1 MGEIGFLDLF
11 AGCGGLSLGLEQAGL
26 ELVAAVE
33 RSPMAAESHF
43 KNFHL
48 RNQAWDQPLWD
59 EVLASS
65 SGGSFAKQ
73 VHYGTVVGDVWDLLA
88 DAEAMSLLKELAP
101 DVVVGGPP
109 CQGFSM
115 AGKRDPGD
123 ERNALP
129 WAFLRFVDY
138 LDPKAVVIENVV
150 GINRAFASHGGVE
163 PPFSQLRRE
172 LERTGLERGGPGYLV
187 QPVEVNARHFGVPQ
201 NRPRMMLI
209 AVRRDLPVASEA
221 EASGAPSDVLWRSV
235 DAFNSLLDGQ
245 KPMFG
250 HRMVPAVGSQVDG
263 DEPNQV
269 HSAMDALGDLDRN
282 GYSLPHDS
290 PRYGTKGLRFA
301 SQMRGATPRT
311 SRGGWWH
318 WGSLRRRLRTWIRH
332 WLLGQR
338 VRPANHVPRNH
349 SERVIQRFDLYHFFA
364 DKGIPNTVLG
374 LPSQFDDLEARQQ
387 VADVLGD
394 HANEKPDRRFTTAED
409 DDLVDVVMRLATR
422 KHSQRVVDAKEPAPT
437 VLTLPDD
444 YVHPIE
450 PRIMTVRELARFQS
464 FPDWFEFR
472 SKETTGSNRRRFEVP
487 QYSQVGNAVP
497 PLMAKAIGL
506 LLVDLLK
513 DS

>member
-1 MGEIGFLDLF
+1 MGGIRFLDLF
-11 AGCGGLSLGLEQAGL
+11 AGCGGFSLGLEQAGL

-48 RNQAWDQPLWD
+48 HDQAWDQPLWD

-65 SGGSFAKQ
+65 SGGTFAKQ
-73 VHYGTVVGDVWDLLA
+73 VRYGTVVGDVRDLLD
-88 DAEAMSLLKELAP
+88 DAVAMSLLKELAP
-101 DVVVGGPP
+101 EVVVGGPP

-138 LDPKAVVIENVV
+138 LNPKAVVIENVV
-150 GINRAFASHGGVE
+150 GINRAFASRGGVE
-163 PPFSQLRRE
+163 PPFSKLGKA
-172 LERTGLERGGPGYLV
+172 LERTGTERGGSGYLV

-209 AVRRDLPVASEA
+209 AVRRDLPAAREA
-221 EASGAPSDVLWRSV
+221 EASGAPFDVPWRSV
-235 DAFNSLLDGQ
+235 DAFNSLLNGQ
-245 KPMFG
+245 EPMFG
-250 HRMVPAVGSQVDG
+250 HRMVPAVGSQVEG

-269 HSAMDALGDLDRN
+269 HSAMEALADLDRN
-282 GYSLPHDS
+282 GYSLRSDS

-301 SQMRGATPRT
+301 SQMRGATP
-311 SRGGWWH
+311 GGSPV
-318 WGSLRRRLRTWIRH
+318 GRRPQPPFHL
-332 WLLGQR
+332 
-338 VRPANHVPRNH
+338 ANHVPRKH
-349 SERVIQRFDLYHFFA
+349 SEKVIQRFDLYHYFA
-364 DKGIPNTVLG
+364 ATKIPNTVLG
-374 LPSQFDDLEARQQ
+374 LPSRSPDDFEARRQ
-387 VADVLGD
+387 VTTMLGNR
-394 HANEKPDRRFTTAED
+394 ANEKPVRRFMTSED
-409 DDLVDVVMRLATR
+409 NDLVDVIMRLATR
-422 KHSQRVVDAKEPAPT
+422 KHSQRVVDAEEPAPT

-444 YVHPIE
+444 YVHPTE

>member
-1 MGEIGFLDLF
+1 MGDIKFLDLF
-11 AGCGGLSLGLEQAGL
+11 AGCGGFSLGLEQAGL
-26 ELVAAVE
+26 KLVAAVE

-48 RNQAWDQPLWD
+48 RDQAWDQPLWD

-73 VHYGTVVGDVWDLLA
+73 VHYGTVVGDVCDLL
-88 DAEAMSLLKELAP
+88 DDDEAMSLLKELAP
-101 DVVVGGPP
+101 EVLVGGPP

-123 ERNALP
+123 QRNDLP

-150 GINRAFASHGGVE
+150 GINRAFAARGGVE
-163 PPFSQLRRE
+163 APFSQLRTA
-172 LERTGLERGGPGYLV
+172 LEQTGIERGGPGYLV

-209 AVRRDLPVASEA
+209 GVRRDLPVAREA
-221 EASGAPSDVLWRSV
+221 EASGEPFDVTWRSV
-235 DAFNSLLDGQ
+235 DAFNDLLDGQ
-245 KPMFG
+245 EPVFG
-250 HRMVPAVGSQVDG
+250 HRLVPVVGSQVEG
-263 DEPNQV
+263 DESTQV
-269 HSAMDALGDLDRN
+269 HSAMEALADLDRN
-282 GYSLPHDS
+282 GYSLPHHS

-301 SQMRGATPRT
+301 CQMRGVTPRT
-311 SRGGWWH
+311 NREDWWN
-318 WGSLRRRLRTWIRH
+318 WRDLLRRV
-332 WLLGQR
+332 R
-338 VRPANHVPRNH
+338 VLARPQHPSGSPPNHIPRNH
-349 SERVIQRFDLYHFFA
+349 SERVIQRFDLYHFLA

-374 LPSQFDDLEARQQ
+374 LPSRAVDDDEARLQ

-394 HANEKPDRRFTTAED
+394 HATESPDRQFMTTED

-422 KHSQRVVDAKEPAPT
+422 KHSQRVVDAGEPAPT
-437 VLTLPDD
+437 VVTLPDD
-444 YVHPIE
+444 YIHPIE

-472 SKETTGSNRRRFEVP
+472 SKETTGSDRRRFEVP

-497 PLMAKAIGL
+497 PLMAKAIGQ
-506 LLVDLLK
+506 LLVDLLE

>member
-1 MGEIGFLDLF
+1 MGDIKFLDLF
-11 AGCGGLSLGLEQAGL
+11 AGCGGFSLGLEQAGL
-26 ELVAAVE
+26 KLVAAVE

-48 RNQAWDQPLWD
+48 RDQAWDQPLWD

-101 DVVVGGPP
+101 EVVVGGPP

-115 AGKRDPGD
+115 AGRRDPGD
-123 ERNALP
+123 ERNTLP

-150 GINRAFASHGGVE
+150 GINRAFVSRGGGV
-163 PPFSQLRRE
+163 PPFSQLRTA
-172 LERTGLERGGPGYLV
+172 LEQTGIERGGPGYLV

-209 AVRRDLPVASEA
+209 GVRRDLPAAREA
-221 EASGAPSDVLWRSV
+221 EASGAPFDVPWRSV

-245 KPMFG
+245 EPMFG
-250 HRMVPAVGSQVDG
+250 HRMVPVVGSQVEG

-269 HSAMDALGDLDRN
+269 HSAMEALADLNRN
-282 GYSLPHDS
+282 GYSLLHDS

-311 SRGGWWH
+311 NRGGWWN
-318 WGSLRRRLRTWIRH
+318 WGSLRRRLRA
-332 WLLGQR
+332 L
-338 VRPANHVPRNH
+338 VRPQPQNGAPPNHIPRNH

-374 LPSQFDDLEARQQ
+374 LPSRAVDDLEARLQ

-394 HANEKPDRRFTTAED
+394 HASEKPDRQFMTTED
-409 DDLVDVVMRLATR
+409 DNLVDVVMRLATR
-422 KHSQRVVDAKEPAPT
+422 KHSQRVVDAGEPAPT

-444 YVHPIE
+444 YIHPIE

-472 SKETTGSNRRRFEVP
+472 SKETTGGALRRIQVP

-497 PLMAKAIGL
+497 PLMAQAIGEL
-506 LLVDLLK
+506 LGELLMGHE
-513 DS
+513 

>member
-11 AGCGGLSLGLEQAGL
+11 AGCGGFSLGLEQAGL

-33 RSPMAAESHF
+33 LSPMAAESHF

-48 RNQAWDQPLWD
+48 RDQAWDQPLWD
-59 EVLASS
+59 EVLASN

-73 VHYGTVVGDVWDLLA
+73 VHYGTVVGDVWDLL
-88 DAEAMSLLKELAP
+88 DDNEAMSLLKELAP
-101 DVVVGGPP
+101 EVVVGGPP

-115 AGKRDPGD
+115 AGRRDPGD

-150 GINRAFASHGGVE
+150 GINRAFVSRGGVE
-163 PPFSQLRRE
+163 SSFSQLRTA
-172 LERTGLERGGPGYLV
+172 LERTGIERGGPGYLV

-209 AVRRDLPVASEA
+209 GVRRDLPAAREA
-221 EASGAPSDVLWRSV
+221 EASGAPFDVPWRSV
-235 DAFNSLLDGQ
+235 DAFNGLLDGQ
-245 KPMFG
+245 EPMFG
-250 HRMVPAVGSQVDG
+250 HRMVPVVGSQVEG
-263 DEPNQV
+263 DDPNQV
-269 HSAMDALGDLDRN
+269 HSAMEALADLDRN
-282 GYSLPHDS
+282 GYSLLHDS
-290 PRYGTKGLRFA
+290 PRYGTKDLRFG

-311 SRGGWWH
+311 NRGGWWN
-318 WGSLRRRLRTWIRH
+318 WGSLRRRLRALVSPQPQNDT
-332 WLLGQR
+332 
-338 VRPANHVPRNH
+338 PPNHVPRNH

-374 LPSQFDDLEARQQ
+374 LPSRALDDFEARQQ

-422 KHSQRVVDAKEPAPT
+422 KHSQRVVDAGEPAPT

-472 SKETTGSNRRRFEVP
+472 SKETTGSDRRRFEVP